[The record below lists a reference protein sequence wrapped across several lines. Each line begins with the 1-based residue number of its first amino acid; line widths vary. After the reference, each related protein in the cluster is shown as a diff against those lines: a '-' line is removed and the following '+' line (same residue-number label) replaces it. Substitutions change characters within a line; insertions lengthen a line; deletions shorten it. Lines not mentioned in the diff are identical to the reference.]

1 MEAVSILKPRA
12 RKPSTSWSRN
22 VWEMAGYWLSKNAME
37 SPACGAM
44 GAATTGSEH
53 TSGVIGSSAFIN

>member
-1 MEAVSILKPRA
+1 
-12 RKPSTSWSRN
+12 
-22 VWEMAGYWLSKNAME
+22 ME